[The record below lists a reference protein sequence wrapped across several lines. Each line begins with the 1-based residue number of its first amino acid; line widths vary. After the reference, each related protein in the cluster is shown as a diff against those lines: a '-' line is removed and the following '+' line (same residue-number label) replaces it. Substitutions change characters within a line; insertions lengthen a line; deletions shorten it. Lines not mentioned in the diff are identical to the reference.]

1 MSIDRTSA
9 PTRRVDRVVIRFAG
23 DSGDG
28 VQLTGGRFGT
38 DSAEL
43 GNDIAT
49 LPSYPAEIRAPQG
62 TVAGVSSFQIQFA
75 DREVTSPGEHLD
87 ALVAMNAAALRANV
101 ADVRR
106 DGLVIVDDHG
116 FGARDLRR
124 AGYRDGPLEDGS
136 LDALRVI
143 RVDMTALTIA
153 AVEPLGLGRKDARR
167 CRAMFALGLV
177 SWLYSRPVDETVS
190 WLDRRFADRPAL
202 RDADIAAL
210 RAGANYG
217 ETAELFAVRYEVAPA
232 PLRSGRYRQITGN
245 TATAYGLM
253 VGAHRAGLRLFVG
266 SYPITPAS
274 ELLHELSRQA
284 SHGVITFQAEDEIAG
299 VGAAL
304 GASFGGSLGVTTT
317 SGPGFA
323 LKQEMI
329 NLAVMIEL
337 PLVIVDVQRAGP
349 STGMPT
355 KTEQGDL
362 LQAMWGRNGESPL
375 PVVAAASPSDCF
387 DVAVTACR
395 MAVEYRTPVVM
406 LSDALLANGAEPWLL
421 PDLSEIP
428 PIDSHLATGP
438 NGTDDRGEPVHL
450 PYRRDPRT
458 LVRDWA
464 VPGTPGAE
472 HRLGGLEKSIEAGTV
487 TYSPLNH
494 EQMVRTRARRIAGI
508 PVPDVEVDDPSGGA
522 RVLVVGWG
530 SAWGSITAA
539 VQRLRAAGADIA
551 RVQVRTLNPLPAN
564 LGRVLRGYERVVVP
578 EANLGQFATILR
590 ARYLVDARSV
600 TQVRGQPLGLDELTD
615 RLARQIDGLDDP
627 AGAVDGESTEE
638 DHRCA
643 APHGSG
649 PRRDR
654 RARARAPT
662 AWRGCRGPSN
672 RPVAPISPPTRR
684 CAGAPGAA
692 TTRSCR
698 PSSRCCRGSGSDART
713 RSSSQASAA
722 PAACPTT

>member
-1 MSIDRTSA
+1 MSTDRTSA
-9 PTRRVDRVVIRFAG
+9 PTRRIDRVVIRFAG

-124 AGYRDGPLEDGS
+124 AGYRDDPLEDGS

-450 PYRRDPRT
+450 DPRT
-458 LVRDWA
+458 LARDWA

-638 DHRCA
+638 DHR
-643 APHGSG
+643 
-649 PRRDR
+649 
-654 RARARAPT
+654 
-662 AWRGCRGPSN
+662 
-672 RPVAPISPPTRR
+672 
-684 CAGAPGAA
+684 
-692 TTRSCR
+692 
-698 PSSRCCRGSGSDART
+698 
-713 RSSSQASAA
+713 
-722 PAACPTT
+722 

>member
-1 MSIDRTSA
+1 MSTDRTSA

-124 AGYRDGPLEDGS
+124 AGYRDDPLEDGS

-638 DHRCA
+638 DHR
-643 APHGSG
+643 
-649 PRRDR
+649 
-654 RARARAPT
+654 
-662 AWRGCRGPSN
+662 
-672 RPVAPISPPTRR
+672 
-684 CAGAPGAA
+684 
-692 TTRSCR
+692 
-698 PSSRCCRGSGSDART
+698 
-713 RSSSQASAA
+713 
-722 PAACPTT
+722 

>member
-1 MSIDRTSA
+1 MSTDRTSA

-124 AGYRDGPLEDGS
+124 AGYRDDPLEDGS

-387 DVAVTACR
+387 DVAVTTCR

-438 NGTDDRGEPVHL
+438 NSTDDRGEPVHL

-458 LVRDWA
+458 LARDWA

-638 DHRCA
+638 DHR
-643 APHGSG
+643 
-649 PRRDR
+649 
-654 RARARAPT
+654 
-662 AWRGCRGPSN
+662 
-672 RPVAPISPPTRR
+672 
-684 CAGAPGAA
+684 
-692 TTRSCR
+692 
-698 PSSRCCRGSGSDART
+698 
-713 RSSSQASAA
+713 
-722 PAACPTT
+722 

>member
-1 MSIDRTSA
+1 MSTDRTSA
-9 PTRRVDRVVIRFAG
+9 PTRQIDRVVIRFAG

-124 AGYRDGPLEDGS
+124 AGYRDDPLEDGS

-638 DHRCA
+638 DHR
-643 APHGSG
+643 
-649 PRRDR
+649 
-654 RARARAPT
+654 
-662 AWRGCRGPSN
+662 
-672 RPVAPISPPTRR
+672 
-684 CAGAPGAA
+684 
-692 TTRSCR
+692 
-698 PSSRCCRGSGSDART
+698 
-713 RSSSQASAA
+713 
-722 PAACPTT
+722 

>member
-1 MSIDRTSA
+1 MSTDRTSA

-472 HRLGGLEKSIEAGTV
+472 HRLGGLEKSIEAGTI

-638 DHRCA
+638 DHR
-643 APHGSG
+643 
-649 PRRDR
+649 
-654 RARARAPT
+654 
-662 AWRGCRGPSN
+662 
-672 RPVAPISPPTRR
+672 
-684 CAGAPGAA
+684 
-692 TTRSCR
+692 
-698 PSSRCCRGSGSDART
+698 
-713 RSSSQASAA
+713 
-722 PAACPTT
+722 

>member
-1 MSIDRTSA
+1 MSTDRTSA

-638 DHRCA
+638 DHR
-643 APHGSG
+643 
-649 PRRDR
+649 
-654 RARARAPT
+654 
-662 AWRGCRGPSN
+662 
-672 RPVAPISPPTRR
+672 
-684 CAGAPGAA
+684 
-692 TTRSCR
+692 
-698 PSSRCCRGSGSDART
+698 
-713 RSSSQASAA
+713 
-722 PAACPTT
+722 

>member
-1 MSIDRTSA
+1 MSTDRTSA

-124 AGYRDGPLEDGS
+124 AGYRDDPLEDGS

-458 LVRDWA
+458 LARDWA

-638 DHRCA
+638 DHR
-643 APHGSG
+643 
-649 PRRDR
+649 
-654 RARARAPT
+654 
-662 AWRGCRGPSN
+662 
-672 RPVAPISPPTRR
+672 
-684 CAGAPGAA
+684 
-692 TTRSCR
+692 
-698 PSSRCCRGSGSDART
+698 
-713 RSSSQASAA
+713 
-722 PAACPTT
+722 

>member
-1 MSIDRTSA
+1 MSTDRTSA
-9 PTRRVDRVVIRFAG
+9 PTRRIDRVVIRFAG

-124 AGYRDGPLEDGS
+124 AGYRDDPLEDGS

-458 LVRDWA
+458 LARDWA

-539 VQRLRAAGADIA
+539 VQRLRTAGADIA

-638 DHRCA
+638 DHR
-643 APHGSG
+643 
-649 PRRDR
+649 
-654 RARARAPT
+654 
-662 AWRGCRGPSN
+662 
-672 RPVAPISPPTRR
+672 
-684 CAGAPGAA
+684 
-692 TTRSCR
+692 
-698 PSSRCCRGSGSDART
+698 
-713 RSSSQASAA
+713 
-722 PAACPTT
+722 